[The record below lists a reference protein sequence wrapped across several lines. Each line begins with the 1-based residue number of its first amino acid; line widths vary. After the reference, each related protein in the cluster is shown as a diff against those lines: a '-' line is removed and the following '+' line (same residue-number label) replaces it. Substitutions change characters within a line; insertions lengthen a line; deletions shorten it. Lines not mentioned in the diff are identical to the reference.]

1 MAALRGVVRGGG
13 LGGDFAIAVAGGGG
27 RGIIGPAGGPDRR
40 RPAASAAIKGL
51 GGGGDHDRDRRR
63 WRRILDEVGREAT
76 AAAGIVG
83 GERSLALLGFVC
95 LWAPCYASVPGILQN
110 CK

>member
-1 MAALRGVVRGGG
+1 MAALRGVVRGGWP
-13 LGGDFAIAVAGGGG
+13 GGDFAVAVGGGGAG

-40 RPAASAAIKGL
+40 RPAASAAIKGH
-51 GGGGDHDRDRRR
+51 GGGGAHDRDRRR

-95 LWAPCYASVPGILQN
+95 LWTPCYASVPGILQN
-110 CK
+110 